1 MLQKSVALGQAI
13 GGHGIVTSIMEDQ
26 EQINHQVLIPCIT
39 RFCLSALFL
48 ASACSSHAS
57 GFSVPGGLS
66 IAGLGT
72 ADTLVANHVEVGALA
87 YNPAAMSFHKDR
99 NIVLGLTA
107 VWPDS
112 RVTPEGESNRVS
124 DDPDS
129 PIFVPNLYMMT
140 PVTDSWTVGVGVN
153 APFGLETNWQE
164 GTFPAF
170 AGPLAPLEP
179 TKTRLEMFNLNPNIS
194 YQLNE
199 HASFAAGLDYYRVR
213 EATSDTQGVRL
224 SGDGDDLG
232 WNAAFMY
239 ELDRWSFGLSYLS
252 AVEVELDG
260 QFDARQALGFK
271 VDSKTDLDFPDIL
284 RLGVRYQATEKLAV
298 EFDFDRTGWSAFD
311 EIVVKSADNV
321 PAVGISSG
329 DILAVTTNNWDDTN
343 SYHFGATYQ
352 VLPATQL
359 RFGYTL
365 NENPQPESYFSPR
378 YPNARRHLFSA
389 GLKQEYKGWDLEGG
403 IMYGRWEDRTV
414 DNKQPFTGGD
424 ANGTSAYNGKYE
436 LDGILAGI
444 GVNFYF

>member
-1 MLQKSVALGQAI
+1 
-13 GGHGIVTSIMEDQ
+13 
-26 EQINHQVLIPCIT
+26 
-39 RFCLSALFL
+39 
-48 ASACSSHAS
+48 
-57 GFSVPGGLS
+57 
-66 IAGLGT
+66 
-72 ADTLVANHVEVGALA
+72 
-87 YNPAAMSFHKDR
+87 
-99 NIVLGLTA
+99 
-107 VWPDS
+107 
-112 RVTPEGESNRVS
+112 
-124 DDPDS
+124 
-129 PIFVPNLYMMT
+129 
-140 PVTDSWTVGVGVN
+140 
-153 APFGLETNWQE
+153 
-164 GTFPAF
+164 
-170 AGPLAPLEP
+170 
-179 TKTRLEMFNLNPNIS
+179 
-194 YQLNE
+194 
-199 HASFAAGLDYYRVR
+199 
-213 EATSDTQGVRL
+213 
-224 SGDGDDLG
+224 
-232 WNAAFMY
+232 
-239 ELDRWSFGLSYLS
+239 
-252 AVEVELDG
+252 VELDG
-260 QFDARQALGFK
+260 EFDATKVLGFK
-271 VDSKTDLDFPDIL
+271 VDSKTDLNFPDVL
-284 RLGVRYQATEKLAV
+284 RLGVRYRATDKLAV

-321 PAVGISSG
+321 PTVGISSG

>member
-13 GGHGIVTSIMEDQ
+13 GGHGIVTSIMEEQ
-26 EQINHQVLIPCIT
+26 EQINHPALMPCIT
-39 RFCLSALFL
+39 RFCLSALFF
-48 ASACSSHAS
+48 ASACASHAS

-87 YNPAAMSFHKDR
+87 YNPAAMSFYKDR

-112 RVTPEGESNRVS
+112 RVTPEGESNRAS

-140 PVTDSWTVGVGVN
+140 PVIDSWTVGVGVN

-179 TKTRLEMFNLNPNIS
+179 TKTRLEMVNLNPNIS

-224 SGDGDDLG
+224 SGDGNDLG

-239 ELDRWSFGLSYLS
+239 VLDR
-252 AVEVELDG
+252 
-260 QFDARQALGFK
+260 
-271 VDSKTDLDFPDIL
+271 
-284 RLGVRYQATEKLAV
+284 
-298 EFDFDRTGWSAFD
+298 
-311 EIVVKSADNV
+311 
-321 PAVGISSG
+321 
-329 DILAVTTNNWDDTN
+329 
-343 SYHFGATYQ
+343 
-352 VLPATQL
+352 
-359 RFGYTL
+359 
-365 NENPQPESYFSPR
+365 
-378 YPNARRHLFSA
+378 
-389 GLKQEYKGWDLEGG
+389 
-403 IMYGRWEDRTV
+403 
-414 DNKQPFTGGD
+414 
-424 ANGTSAYNGKYE
+424 
-436 LDGILAGI
+436 
-444 GVNFYF
+444 

>member
-1 MLQKSVALGQAI
+1 M
-13 GGHGIVTSIMEDQ
+13 HGRID
-26 EQINHQVLIPCIT
+26 HQGLVRCIA
-39 RFCLSALFL
+39 RFCLSVFFL
-48 ASACSSHAS
+48 ASVSASYAS

-72 ADTLVANHVEVGALA
+72 ADTLVANPVEVGALA

-99 NIVLGLTA
+99 NLVLGLTA

-112 RVTPEGESNRVS
+112 RVTPEGGSNRIS

-129 PIFVPNLYMMT
+129 PIFVPNLYFMS
-140 PVTDSWTVGVGVN
+140 PVTDSLTLGVGVN
-153 APFGLETNWQE
+153 APFGLETKWKE
-164 GTFPAF
+164 GTFPEF

-179 TKTRLEMFNLNPNIS
+179 TKSRLEMFNLNPNLS
-194 YQLNE
+194 YRINE
-199 HASFAAGLDYYRVR
+199 HASLAAGLDYYKVR
-213 EATSDTQGVRL
+213 DATSDTQGIGL

-239 ELDRWSFGLSYLS
+239 VLDRWSFGLSYLS

-260 QFDARQALGFK
+260 EFDASRVLGFK
-271 VDSKTDLDFPDIL
+271 VDSKTKLDFPDIL

-321 PAVGISSG
+321 PAAGISRGSV
-329 DILAVTTNNWDDTN
+329 LAVTTNNWRDTN
-343 SYHFGATYQ
+343 SYHIGATYQ
-352 VLPATQL
+352 LMPATQL
-359 RFGYTL
+359 RLGYTL

-389 GLKQEYKGWDLEGG
+389 GLKQVNKGWDLESG
-403 IMYGRWEDRTV
+403 IMYGRWEDRKV
-414 DNKQPFTGGD
+414 DNSKPYTGGD

-436 LDGILAGI
+436 LDGILAGM